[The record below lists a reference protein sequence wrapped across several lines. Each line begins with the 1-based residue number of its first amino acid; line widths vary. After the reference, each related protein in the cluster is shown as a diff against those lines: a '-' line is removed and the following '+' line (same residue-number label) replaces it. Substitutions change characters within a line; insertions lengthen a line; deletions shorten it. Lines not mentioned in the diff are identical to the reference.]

1 MRDVLTAPA
10 PQLQS
15 IEPRK
20 ASYRVESIDL
30 LRGLVMIIMAL
41 DHVRDYFHADS
52 YIFDPADLSQTNG
65 ILFFTRWITHFCAPV
80 FMFLAGTSAFLVG
93 ERKSKKQLSKFLV
106 TRGLWLMLIEL
117 TVVNFGWFFNIHF
130 SFLPLIVIW
139 AIGLSMVVLSGLIY
153 LPKKIILVIGLLIVF
168 CHNLLDNIHV
178 EGNGFPAFLW
188 AELHEPHRFQIGDR
202 IVATGYPVLAWI
214 GVMALGYC
222 FGGLYS
228 QNLNAEKRKR
238 LLLLIGSV
246 AVLLFII
253 IRATN
258 AYGDASLWSKQP
270 TAFFTFLSFLNTTK
284 YPPSLLYILMTLGPA
299 IIFLSLTE
307 KKLPRFTKPLIHI
320 GRVPMFFY
328 LVHIYVIHLLAM
340 IVAELTGYHW
350 SDFLLQRW
358 PWLVPQLKGYGVSIG
373 WTYIIWLTII
383 VMIYPFC
390 KWYDGY
396 KSTHK
401 EKWWLSY
408 L

>member
-1 MRDVLTAPA
+1 
-10 PQLQS
+10 
-15 IEPRK
+15 
-20 ASYRVESIDL
+20 
-30 LRGLVMIIMAL
+30 MAL

-52 YIFDPADLSQTNG
+52 YLFDPADLSQTNG

-93 ERKSKKQLSKFLV
+93 ERKSKKQLSTFLL
-106 TRGLWLMLIEL
+106 TRGLWLMLLEL

-153 LPKKIILVIGLLIVF
+153 LPKKIILMIGLLIVF

-178 EGNGFPAFLW
+178 AGNRFPAFLW

-202 IVATGYPVLAWI
+202 TVATGYPVLAWM

-222 FGGLYS
+222 FGSLYS
-228 QNLNAEKRKR
+228 GKLNTEKRKR
-238 LLLLIGSV
+238 LLLLIGSA

-258 AYGDASLWSKQP
+258 VYGDPFPWTRQP
-270 TAFFTFLSFLNTTK
+270 AAFFTLLSFLNTTK

-299 IIFLSLTE
+299 IIFLSLAE
-307 KKLPRFTKPLIHI
+307 KKLPRFTKPLIRI

-328 LVHIYVIHLLAM
+328 LVHIYIVHLLAM
-340 IVAELTGYHW
+340 MLAELMGYHW
-350 SDFLLQRW
+350 SDFVLQRW
-358 PWLVPQLKGYGVSIG
+358 PWLVPQLKGYGVSLG
-373 WTYIIWLTII
+373 WTYVIWIAIIL
-383 VMIYPFC
+383 MIYPLC
-390 KWYDGY
+390 KWYDRY
-396 KSTHK
+396 KSAHK